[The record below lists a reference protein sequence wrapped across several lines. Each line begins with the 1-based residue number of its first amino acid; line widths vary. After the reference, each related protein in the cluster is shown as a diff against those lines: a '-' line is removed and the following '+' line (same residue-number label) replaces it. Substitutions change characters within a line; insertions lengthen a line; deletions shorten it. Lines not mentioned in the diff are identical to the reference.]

1 MPSATT
7 KIQRGNEEM
16 WTAALANPFIL
27 TYGEPSMMKYSKL
40 MKDRIRRTSVLLKE
54 LGYELFDEERIEESY
69 SCGFHHPE
77 SDAQGVFF
85 IEKESKFL
93 EIAYNFTFSP
103 QFAPFI
109 RKKMGEIIESSF
121 EYGCYVNVFSD
132 ENAVSFSVFSK
143 LYFSGMNYASM
154 RDTLTD
160 YHRCV
165 QNLKELVLLHHS

>member
-1 MPSATT
+1 
-7 KIQRGNEEM
+7 
-16 WTAALANPFIL
+16 
-27 TYGEPSMMKYSKL
+27 MKYSKL
-40 MKDRIRRTSVLLKE
+40 MKERIRRTSVLFKE

-69 SCGFHHPE
+69 SCGFYHGT
-77 SDAQGVFF
+77 SANQGVFF

-109 RKKMGEIIESSF
+109 RKKMGEIVESSF
-121 EYGCYVNVFSD
+121 EYGCYINIFSD

-154 RDTLTD
+154 RDTLQD

-165 QNLKELVLLHHS
+165 EAVKELVTLRTS